1 MSHIFPFLSKQIF
14 ANLSPVFRGISPYV
28 AQPPACRLPAG
39 RQGRHGSWLCAVHK
53 LIAHFHLIISPMSK
67 LHAGFR
73 LLPALL
79 FITFAAAIALPSPPQ
94 VLGRTNGILLSVE
107 KGETSG
113 DFWVEP
119 IAVVNKGEFEKLPD
133 FCGPKNEDA
142 QRFQSQYFK
151 AGRTYQLLFG
161 GANAGTIKISP
172 AIANFFGGIAELNG
186 SLVLEDAE
194 MALATNSPNLTKQ
207 SGYRRPPTQEE
218 RATAEE
224 LARNAFR
231 SSGSSDDAVRRMK
244 LETLTVAQL
253 VQGGSP
259 GLIGTAEVAGEGE
272 KKGNRFLFFAA
283 KKNKNADKYFISFK
297 WFNNPDYDADAE
309 TLQLVDV
316 VDFNAEGAGEL
327 VVVVGYAENHRFQ
340 IYKQFAVSMRGT
352 NEFDVWNKIYES
364 GLLGCK

>member
-1 MSHIFPFLSKQIF
+1 MTKRRVGIHFLL
-14 ANLSPVFRGISPYV
+14 A
-28 AQPPACRLPAG
+28 
-39 RQGRHGSWLCAVHK
+39 
-53 LIAHFHLIISPMSK
+53 
-67 LHAGFR
+67 
-73 LLPALL
+73 LLPL
-79 FITFAAAIALPSPPQ
+79 IFAAAIAIPSPPQ

-133 FCGPKNEDA
+133 FCGPKNEEA

-151 AGRTYQLLFG
+151 SGRTYQLLFG

-186 SLVLEDAE
+186 SLVLKDAE

-207 SGYRRPPTQEE
+207 SGYRRAPTDEE
-218 RATAEE
+218 RAAAES
-224 LARNAFR
+224 LARSLFR
-231 SSGSSDDAVRRMK
+231 STGSSADAVSRMK

-259 GLIGTAEVAGEGE
+259 GLIGTAEVAGESIS
-272 KKGNRFLFFAA
+272 KSNRFLFFVGA
-283 KKNKNADKYFISFK
+283 KERSASTYSPYFS
-297 WFNNPDYDADAE
+297 WYGHPASDADAE

-316 VDFNAEGAGEL
+316 VDFNGDGTSEL
-327 VVVVGYAENHRFQ
+327 ILVEGYAEAHRFQ
-340 IYKQFAVSMRGT
+340 IYKPGAGSSPGAVGGA
-352 NEFDVWNKIYES
+352 WQKIYES